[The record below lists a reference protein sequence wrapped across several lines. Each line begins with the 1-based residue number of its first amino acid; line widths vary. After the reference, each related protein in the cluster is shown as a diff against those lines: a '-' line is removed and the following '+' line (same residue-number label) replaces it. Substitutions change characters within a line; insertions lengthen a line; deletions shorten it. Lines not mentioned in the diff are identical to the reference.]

1 MDLTVASYPTFDRL
15 REYCYRV
22 AGTVGLNCVHVFGF
36 RDPRALDLAE
46 RLGLAFQL
54 TNIVRDVYG
63 DYAMGR
69 VYLPTEDLRH
79 FGVAPEDLGGKQIT
93 LPIRELLRFEAER
106 AWEYYREGAKL
117 ISLVEPESRAALW
130 GLVRTYS
137 SLLARIEQRG
147 FDVFSSPVR
156 LSLAEKMY
164 IWGFAR
170 FGSCAE
176 GNVFEK
182 RDSDRRGTGG
192 GVWGGRRRWGPAVR
206 PRGFG
211 TAGSPPGRPPP
222 PRLPPPARRAT
233 HTPHPPPPS

>member
-1 MDLTVASYPTFDRL
+1 
-15 REYCYRV
+15 
-22 AGTVGLNCVHVFGF
+22 
-36 RDPRALDLAE
+36 
-46 RLGLAFQL
+46 
-54 TNIVRDVYG
+54 
-63 DYAMGR
+63 MGR

-106 AWEYYREGAKL
+106 AWQYYREGAKL

-147 FDVFSSPVR
+147 FDVFSSRVR

-182 RDSDRRGTGG
+182 RDFDRRGTGG
-192 GVWGGRRRWGPAVR
+192 TVGGRR
-206 PRGFG
+206 
-211 TAGSPPGRPPP
+211 AG
-222 PRLPPPARRAT
+222 
-233 HTPHPPPPS
+233 